1 MKMIDF
7 LENHKS
13 KFGDVIASAFAP
25 GRVNLI
31 GEYTDFNDGLVLP
44 MPLPLGVYISIS
56 IGSSGTLIANSVH
69 FEGETKRYIGEK
81 PSGHWT
87 DYLLGALEVS
97 GLDKSIGLCVSVYS
111 DLPVGAS
118 VSSSAAIQVAM
129 LRALRKGFNLDFS
142 DENIA
147 KLAQK
152 AENEYVGVQC
162 GLMDQMVISVG
173 KQNSALLFDIQSGKT
188 ENLKFF
194 QNVNILTIHSGI
206 SRKLKD
212 NAYNDRRASCNRA
225 SKDMGIRSLR
235 SATLNDLSKVKNH
248 DDRIKSQHV
257 ISENIR
263 VLECVEALKNNNAK
277 QFGKIMNEGHKSLSE
292 DFCVSTDKMDD
303 MVTFAQN
310 FGALGARMTGA
321 GFGGCIVVLAHKES
335 AKTLVSELMKSING
349 TWLVSEMQF

>member
-1 MKMIDF
+1 MKMIDL

-44 MPLPLGVYISIS
+44 MPLPLGVYIFIS
-56 IGSSGTLIANSVH
+56 KGPSGTLIANSEQ
-69 FEGETKRYIGEK
+69 FEKETKRFIGDK
-81 PSGHWT
+81 PNGDWT

-97 GLDKSIGLCVSVYS
+97 GLDKTIGLCVSVYS
-111 DLPVGAS
+111 DLPVVAS

-129 LRALRKGFNLDFS
+129 LKALREGFNLVIS

-188 ENLKFF
+188 ENLEFF
-194 QNVNILTIHSGI
+194 DNVNVLTIHSGV

-212 NAYNDRRASCNRA
+212 NAYTFDCFEHGSPKSCLHCLHR
-225 SKDMGIRSLR
+225 SKLSIHYHYFHRFHQTQIHQSLHHLLSDYPQPRHRSQE
-235 SATLNDLSKVKNH
+235 K
-248 DDRIKSQHV
+248 RIFDQSNPVPVHQLYFEPV
-257 ISENIR
+257 Y
-263 VLECVEALKNNNAK
+263 
-277 QFGKIMNEGHKSLSE
+277 
-292 DFCVSTDKMDD
+292 
-303 MVTFAQN
+303 
-310 FGALGARMTGA
+310 
-321 GFGGCIVVLAHKES
+321 
-335 AKTLVSELMKSING
+335 
-349 TWLVSEMQF
+349 